1 MGAWATTILAFAV
14 APSESTHWRRWML
27 LLSFVVWIFLA
38 PMFGGHVPSGAGAA
52 RALDFLLIPGAA
64 VAIAL
69 LNTQELVNI
78 GMAAAV
84 ALLLSTGVAG
94 FQYFGVWPPESAF
107 ASLAWTKLS
116 FARVYETVPGAE
128 DRFMAGGILFHR
140 LKYANVSAV
149 FVVLGAAAAAL
160 RVPRFKF
167 FAFATLIGF
176 LGVSIFPHARA
187 ASAALVLTMAVV
199 WISSATNKRRAS
211 VAVSLFVLF
220 ALAMAMLIP
229 SVRTRFETA
238 FSSGGSGERRSITQS
253 GLSAIQ
259 SSPLVG
265 VGLGRFRPGL
275 YLPVNAPAQARE
287 HPGKAHNQFVT
298 LAAEAGILA
307 AVLITLFLLKW
318 LFRGL
323 QQLPAGSFVVGAT
336 VLFLL
341 LGLLHDPLFQAESS
355 FALMLLLGIG
365 IGAIDRS
372 RMS

>member
-1 MGAWATTILAFAV
+1 
-14 APSESTHWRRWML
+14 ML

-64 VAIAL
+64 VAVSL
-69 LNTQELVNI
+69 LDTRELVNVGI
-78 GMAAAV
+78 AAAV

-94 FQYFGVWPPESAF
+94 FQYFGFWPPESAF

-116 FARVYETVPGAE
+116 FARVYETVPGHE

-149 FVVLGAAAAAL
+149 FVVLGAAATAL

-176 LGVSIFPHARA
+176 LGVSIFPQARA
-187 ASAALVLTMAVV
+187 ASTALVVTMAAV
-199 WISSATNKRRAS
+199 WISSANNKRRAGVVAS
-211 VAVSLFVLF
+211 VFIAVTLS
-220 ALAMAMLIP
+220 MAVMIP

-238 FSSGGSGERRSITQS
+238 FSAEGSGERLSITQA
-253 GLSAIQ
+253 GLNAIQ

-265 VGLGRFRPGL
+265 VGLGRFQPGL
-275 YLPVNAPAQARE
+275 YLPVDAPAQARE

-298 LAAEAGILA
+298 LAAEAGVLA
-307 AVLITLFLLKW
+307 AVLFALLLLKW
-318 LFRGL
+318 FFRGL
-323 QQLPAGSFVVGAT
+323 QQVPAGSWVVGGT

-372 RMS
+372 KTS